1 MRIISMVFVIKLSK
15 VNSLKEKR
23 NFSKFFINY
32 VRKNANVSISEVGS
46 KNIRKIL
53 TLGMVSVSS
62 EKTVLEKLFLKISKF
77 IETTENTEIISNEM
91 ELF

>member
-32 VRKNANVSISEVGS
+32 VRKNVNVSISEVVS
-46 KNIRKIL
+46 KNIRK
-53 TLGMVSVSS
+53 MY
-62 EKTVLEKLFLKISKF
+62 
-77 IETTENTEIISNEM
+77 
-91 ELF
+91 